1 MKSDERRRSMIN
13 LLTASDR
20 PISGGELAAYYGV
33 SRQII
38 VKDIAILKARRYEIC
53 ATHTGYIMQPYLFK
67 ERIFKVYHST
77 EQTEDELNVIV
88 DLGGTVVDVFVWH
101 KAYGKMEAKL
111 NISSKEQIK
120 QFIENVRTG
129 KSVELMHVTGG
140 YHYHTVRADNEDVL
154 DRIEAALSERN
165 YIAPGI

>member
-20 PISGGELAAYYGV
+20 PISGGKLAEYYGV

-53 ATHTGYIMQPYLFK
+53 ATHTGYIMQPYPYK
-67 ERIFKVYHST
+67 ERVFKVYHTT
-77 EQTEDELNVIV
+77 EKTEDELNVIV
-88 DLGGTVVDVFVWH
+88 ELGGTVVDVFVWH

-111 NISSKEQIK
+111 NISSKEQIG
-120 QFIENVRTG
+120 QFIKNVRTG
-129 KSVELMHVTGG
+129 SSVELMHVTGG
-140 YHYHTVRADNEDVL
+140 YHYHTVRADTEDIL
-154 DRIEAALSERN
+154 DRIESALNDRK
-165 YIAPGI
+165 YIATGI

>member
-1 MKSDERRRSMIN
+1 MKSDERRRSIID

-20 PISGGELAAYYGV
+20 PISGGKLAELYGV

-53 ATHTGYIMQPYLFK
+53 ATHTGYIMQPYPYK
-67 ERIFKVYHST
+67 ERIFKVYHT
-77 EQTEDELNVIV
+77 TDKTEDELNLIV
-88 DLGGTVVDVFVWH
+88 ALGGTVVDVFVWH

-140 YHYHTVRADNEDVL
+140 YHYHTVRAEAEIIL
-154 DRIEAALSERN
+154 DKIGEELEKRGF
-165 YIAPGI
+165 IASGN

>member
-1 MKSDERRRSMIN
+1 MKSDERRRSIID

-20 PISGGELAAYYGV
+20 PISGGKLAELYGV

-53 ATHTGYIMQPYLFK
+53 ATHTGYIMQPYPYK
-67 ERIFKVYHST
+67 ERIFKVYHT
-77 EQTEDELNVIV
+77 TDKTEDELNLIV
-88 DLGGTVVDVFVWH
+88 ALGGKVVDVFVWH

-140 YHYHTVRADNEDVL
+140 YHYHTVRADTEDIL
-154 DRIEAALSERN
+154 DRIESALNDRK